1 MRDQTEFPFDEY
13 FCLWRKHFLKFM
25 SHIFCLPYWMYYIEV
40 THMVDLSYAI
50 IWYSFSVY
58 ITSSL
63 SWMPSLFLHFLF
75 TSITNISSWI
85 YFGGIS
91 QKSKVPLLLGSSWGT
106 QKDEQG
112 ATNPA
117 EMHWRLTWLT
127 HSLRDSL
134 NTSYTQLC
142 RARNLSSFLNEI
154 TGNLMLTCLKMAY
167 K

>member
-1 MRDQTEFPFDEY
+1 MKEALSEVHES
-13 FCLWRKHFLKFM
+13 HFLFSILNVLHW
-25 SHIFCLPYWMYYIEV
+25 SHSYGRFELRYNLIFL
-40 THMVDLSYAI
+40 
-50 IWYSFSVY
+50 FSIY
-58 ITSSL
+58 NSISSL
-63 SWMPSLFLHFLF
+63 SWMLSLFLHFLF
-75 TSITNISSWI
+75 TSITNISSWV

-91 QKSKVPLLLGSSWGT
+91 KKSKVPLLLGSSWGT